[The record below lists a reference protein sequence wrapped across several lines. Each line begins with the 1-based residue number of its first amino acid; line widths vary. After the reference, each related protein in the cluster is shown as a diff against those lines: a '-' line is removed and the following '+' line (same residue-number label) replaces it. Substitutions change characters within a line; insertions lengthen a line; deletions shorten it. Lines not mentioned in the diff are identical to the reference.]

1 MNDKK
6 KLRVGWFTF
15 TCCEDSTIVFT
26 ELMNT
31 RWKSWKRTIDF
42 VHAKIIQ
49 NTNKWEP
56 MDVAFVEGAIV
67 STEQE
72 EKLKKIRGLATKLIA
87 IGSCAC
93 TALPSGQRNR
103 FDAPTKEEIASLL
116 LRFKQAERVK
126 FLRQVVRVDDEVNG
140 CPMNE
145 KPFLDLLD
153 KYLVEFGVVQREGA
167 ST

>member
-1 MNDKK
+1 MEPHK

-31 RWKSWKRTIDF
+31 RWQLWKKYIDF
-42 VHAKIIQ
+42 VHAKVLQ
-49 NTNKWEP
+49 NTNTWGP

-67 STEQE
+67 APEQI
-72 EKLKKIRGLATKLIA
+72 EKLKKIRSLATKIVA

-93 TALPSGQRNR
+93 TGLPSGQRNR
-103 FDAPTKEEIASLL
+103 FDTPTKEEIKLL
-116 LRFKQAERVK
+116 LTRFKQAERVQ
-126 FLRQVVRVDDEVNG
+126 FLRQVVTVDDEANG

-145 KPFLDLLD
+145 KPFLDLID
-153 KYLVEFGVVQREGA
+153 KYLVEFGIVQKEGS